1 MTPEKP
7 KTRKPALSYNHNKDA
22 DSPSALAL
30 RSEIVK
36 EINANVIKPVLIERN
51 SNAAVKRAKSEYEAQ
66 NKNHPILMQER
77 SQNVNT
83 IVEAEL
89 SGKVKFNA
97 TIKVFK

>member
-7 KTRKPALSYNHNKDA
+7 KTRKQAPTWHPSDA
-22 DSPSALAL
+22 DTPQHMDL
-30 RSEIVK
+30 RSKIVK
-36 EINANVIKPVLIERN
+36 EINANIVVPIVIERN
-51 SNAAVKRAKSEYEAQ
+51 SSTAVKRAKGEYKELS
-66 NKNHPILMQER
+66 KTHPVFLQER